1 MSLRR
6 KIILA
11 IVFSLMSCAGAYII
25 INKIFTNLEGQLYE
39 KCRIEA
45 LTGARAM
52 SEIMYFMIDNNM
64 ISKNDIFDTNY
75 IEIPGS
81 NPKKYRTRYD
91 RLFDRWIQD
100 IEDGFLVDRD
110 VEFAV
115 LMDEKGYVP
124 THNTKYSRPQTN
136 NFARDVLFS
145 RSKRIYSSYEGIKKV
160 LAYRGDDTDRELYR
174 QDTGEL
180 FWNIGAP
187 VRLYGRQWGSFII
200 GVNLDRITSIKN
212 EMLALIIVTMSIIIA
227 VTNLVILAI
236 IPRRSQPRRKVDGEP
251 DAGRQGGPD

>member
-11 IVFSLMSCAGAYII
+11 IVFSIISCAGAYII
-25 INKIFTNLEGQLYE
+25 INKIFSNLEAQLME

-52 SEIMYFMIDNNM
+52 SEIMYFMIGNAM
-64 ISKNDIFDTNY
+64 ISKDDIFDMNY
-75 IEIPGS
+75 VEIPGT
-81 NPKKYRTRYD
+81 NPKKYNTKYD

-100 IEDGFLVDRD
+100 IEDGFLLDPD

-115 LMDEKGYVP
+115 LMDKKGYVP
-124 THNTKYSRPQTN
+124 THNRKFSRPTTN
-136 NFARDVLFS
+136 NYTQDVHYS
-145 RSKRIYSSYEGIKKV
+145 RSKRIFSSYKAIQKI
-160 LAYRGDDTDRELYR
+160 LAYRGDDTARELYR
-174 QDTGEL
+174 QDTNEV

-187 VRLYGRQWGSFII
+187 VRLYGRQWGTFMI
-200 GVNLDRITSIKN
+200 GVNLDRITTIKN
-212 EMLALIIVTMSIIIA
+212 QMLALIIITMSVIIA

-236 IPRRSQPRRKVDGEP
+236 IPRRYLPQRKG
-251 DAGRQGGPD
+251 AGDQNQEAGPSGS